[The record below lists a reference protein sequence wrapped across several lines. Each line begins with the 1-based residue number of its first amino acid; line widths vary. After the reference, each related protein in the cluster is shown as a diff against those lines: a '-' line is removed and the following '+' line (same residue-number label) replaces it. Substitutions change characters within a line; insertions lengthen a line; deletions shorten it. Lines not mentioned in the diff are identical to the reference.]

1 MVIHFFRNRSEER
14 IDFFELVDN
23 YFGTMDNCHISSSD
37 EVVELKLDYPEFN
50 FSYQYLITKR
60 TRVSSMYRLNSQFVN
75 INLLVEIPPILPQY
89 LIKVILV
96 NMADLCNKFN
106 LSIYYDTIDNITE
119 FNMYD
124 LLATLIKER
133 DNYLTNHSE
142 IKKYYISSDKLNQI
156 FKYQSKLD
164 VLPSLIKA
172 DVLAAPYMPMV
183 NELSGNIEF
192 SINYPVGQ
200 PFIFPQHLTYVQLE
214 EEENLIS
221 LIKTD
226 VFFKYT
232 EKFMYEVKDSTCD
245 VKLLFVNEKNSLKI
259 KKLLRKLRKFMI
271 SSNNFKPIEMTELI
285 EEGGKIDEN

>member
-23 YFGTMDNCHISSSD
+23 YFGTMDNCHISSTD

-133 DNYLTNHSE
+133 DNYLLNHSE

-221 LIKTD
+221 LIKAD

-259 KKLLRKLRKFMI
+259 KKMLRKLRKFMI

>member
-1 MVIHFFRNRSEER
+1 MVIHFFRNRNEER

-23 YFGTMDNCHISSSD
+23 YFGSMDNCHVSSSD
-37 EVVELKLDYPEFN
+37 EVVELKFDYPEFD

-89 LIKVILV
+89 LIKVILMQ
-96 NMADLCNKFN
+96 MADLCDKFN
-106 LSIYYDTIDNITE
+106 LSIYHDAIDNIAE
-119 FNMYD
+119 FNMYE
-124 LLATLIKER
+124 LLGTLIKER
-133 DNYLTNHSE
+133 DNYLDNHHE
-142 IKKYYISSDKLNQI
+142 IKKYYISSDRLNQI
-156 FKYQSKLD
+156 FKYQSKLE

-172 DVLAAPYMPMV
+172 DVIAAPYRPMV
-183 NELSGNIEF
+183 NELTGNVEF

-221 LIKTD
+221 LIKAD

-245 VKLLFVNEKNSLKI
+245 VKLLFINEKNSLKI

>member
-23 YFGTMDNCHISSSD
+23 YFGTMDNCHISSTD

-133 DNYLTNHSE
+133 DNYLLNHSE

-200 PFIFPQHLTYVQLE
+200 PFIFPQHQK
-214 EEENLIS
+214 S
-221 LIKTD
+221 LLQSFSCFI
-226 VFFKYT
+226 
-232 EKFMYEVKDSTCD
+232 
-245 VKLLFVNEKNSLKI
+245 
-259 KKLLRKLRKFMI
+259 
-271 SSNNFKPIEMTELI
+271 
-285 EEGGKIDEN
+285 